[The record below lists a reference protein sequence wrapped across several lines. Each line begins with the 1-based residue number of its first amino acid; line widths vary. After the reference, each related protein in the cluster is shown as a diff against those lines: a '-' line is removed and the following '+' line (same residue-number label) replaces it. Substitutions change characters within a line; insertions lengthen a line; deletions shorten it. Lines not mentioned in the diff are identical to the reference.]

1 MKITPS
7 NELKHIIR
15 ILESCENEL
24 HLESVKNMFKNFRN
38 KWEKKVD
45 STVMI
50 EYMYDFTHKL
60 ERKRNKL

>member
-1 MKITPS
+1 MKMTPS

-24 HLESVKNMFKNFRN
+24 QLESAQNMFKNFKN

-60 ERKRNKL
+60 ERKKNKL

>member
-1 MKITPS
+1 MRITPS

-24 HLESVKNMFKNFRN
+24 HLDSVQNMFKNFRN

-45 STVMI
+45 STEMI
-50 EYMYDFTHKL
+50 EYMYDFSHKL